1 MSTAAVGAA
10 RAVVEYARSGRAA
23 CRHCSK
29 AVAKDDVR
37 VGVVTKGNGGFD
49 VTKWYHAPCV
59 AAANSLSIESPS
71 SLQGFTRLKPS
82 DQQSLQAI
90 LTRASAAAPG
100 ASSPDSQPAAAA
112 IATAVA
118 AAAERGR
125 EGKGKRVMEGAVGE
139 EGGRAGAVPNGV
151 VEAGGAFNADESSSG
166 DSSGPEMKRS
176 KVLSA
181 GSATYPA
188 PSPAVKK
195 VLGTFSHQS
204 LKGLYK
210 GESSG
215 TAQRRGPHPP
225 VVTHESVEEGLED
238 ISRYMVPELFKPRLR
253 RAIAKLVAADLG
265 FPVEAVDSPADVPL
279 PPGWFAFS
287 SVILHQS
294 PNLKPSSRIAAFDFD
309 GCLVNTNVRI
319 MGPNAWSL
327 MFDTVPSVLQH
338 FHQAGYKIV
347 IFTNESN
354 IDRFTK
360 QRHKAIESKIGR
372 LNGFMRAVPGVPMQ
386 IFISCGRS
394 NSGDLFRK
402 PEVGLWHLLCEC
414 GNEERQVEWES
425 SFFVGDAA
433 GRPQDH
439 SDSDQVFAQRL
450 NLPFYLPEDATP
462 AQPAAARSPSPR
474 AARSRTQPV
483 AARSPQPHA
492 ASSHAC
498 PARVPACAARCCLAR
513 CLRKR
518 TACCCLARRLRCL
531 SAASYCPASCLCCL
545 LLAASVLACSLLPAA
560 SCLLPAV
567 SVFACGLLPTA
578 SCLLPAPYCLCLLPL

>member
-1 MSTAAVGAA
+1 MEA
-10 RAVVEYARSGRAA
+10 RVNRICFSFLHPTPSPFFRGHISFFYGLPLSAPPRSNSRNPSPQPILTRAA
-23 CRHCSK
+23 ESES
-29 AVAKDDVR
+29 D
-37 VGVVTKGNGGFD
+37 NSSFLFF
-49 VTKWYHAPCV
+49 PCLLPTTPH
-59 AAANSLSIESPS
+59 S
-71 SLQGFTRLKPS
+71 QPS

-112 IATAVA
+112 VATAVA

-139 EGGRAGAVPNGV
+139 EGRRAGAVPNGV
-151 VEAGGAFNADESSSG
+151 VEAGGACNADESSSG
-166 DSSGPEMKRS
+166 DSSGPETKRS

-210 GESSG
+210 
-215 TAQRRGPHPP
+215 
-225 VVTHESVEEGLED
+225 
-238 ISRYMVPELFKPRLR
+238 
-253 RAIAKLVAADLG
+253 
-265 FPVEAVDSPADVPL
+265 DVPL

-372 LNGFMRAVPGVPMQ
+372 LNGFMRTVPGVPMQ

-402 PEVGLWHLLCEC
+402 PEGGLWHLLCEC

-439 SDSDQVFAQRL
+439 SDSDQVFAQ
-450 NLPFYLPEDATP
+450 
-462 AQPAAARSPSPR
+462 
-474 AARSRTQPV
+474 
-483 AARSPQPHA
+483 
-492 ASSHAC
+492 
-498 PARVPACAARCCLAR
+498 
-513 CLRKR
+513 
-518 TACCCLARRLRCL
+518 
-531 SAASYCPASCLCCL
+531 
-545 LLAASVLACSLLPAA
+545 
-560 SCLLPAV
+560 
-567 SVFACGLLPTA
+567 
-578 SCLLPAPYCLCLLPL
+578 